1 MFSLMKNKRINKKTA
16 NLQMDSALVILVSIL
31 HYSVKSI
38 NMYIL
43 FQNNGFPTAQ
53 MRVDCFVPITTVKC
67 YISLKSY
74 FFLNVTLD

>member
-1 MFSLMKNKRINKKTA
+1 
-16 NLQMDSALVILVSIL
+16 MDSALAIFVSIL
-31 HYSVKSI
+31 HHSVKSI

-67 YISLKSY
+67 YIRLKSY
-74 FFLNVTLD
+74 QRKLTTIYKEIILTRYKV